1 MEEVH
6 RTTHD
11 EYGLKADG
19 ILAALD
25 KFEMLFGLKLGHLLF
40 SAAEDTS
47 RVLQAKDTSVQEAKA
62 AVHVTQDF
70 YKRQRQEEAFNQILS
85 KHCCIG

>member
-40 SAAEDTS
+40 SAAEDT
-47 RVLQAKDTSVQEAKA
+47 
-62 AVHVTQDF
+62 
-70 YKRQRQEEAFNQILS
+70 
-85 KHCCIG
+85 